1 MSFMRN
7 LLARGLLPK
16 NFAAVAIQAQDGK
29 LIYLIQ
35 AFGVHAPALPSRSV
49 QSCLGSTRSRRGF
62 GGVVPCLLSGGNRG
76 QDKDPVS
83 PNNRR
88 GITRSRHTNF
98 PFHVLGLAP
107 GYRWVCQGRDA
118 CRKWSAPLRPEL
130 LSCDGCNGCVNNRS
144 EEKGCEKREESDRLH
159 CR

>member
-1 MSFMRN
+1 MSFMMD

-16 NFAAVAIQAQDGK
+16 NFAGLAIQAQDGK
-29 LIYLIQ
+29 LINLVR
-35 AFGVHAPALPSRSV
+35 AFGVHAPALTSRSV
-49 QSCLGSTRSRRGF
+49 QSCLGSTRSRRGS

-107 GYRWVCQGRDA
+107 GYRRVCQGRDA
-118 CRKWSAPLRPEL
+118 CRKWFAPLRPEL
-130 LSCDGCNGCVNNRS
+130 LGCDRWHGCVKNAS
-144 EEKGCEKREESDRLH
+144 QKEGCENREKSGRLH
-159 CR
+159 GE